1 MPERQKGDVLT
12 GFLWMFFL
20 SLLLFWLPV
29 IGSFIAGF
37 VGGRKAGE
45 LGSAIL
51 AALLPAII
59 IGAFFFFLG
68 GSLTGLPLI
77 GVLVASGA
85 FVIALFASLPLILG
99 AIIGGATA

>member
-1 MPERQKGDVLT
+1 M
-12 GFLWMFFL
+12 
-20 SLLLFWLPV
+20 S
-29 IGSFIAGF
+29 
-37 VGGRKAGE
+37 GGGEEGRE